1 MGDLPLGR
9 SFGEHLRETGHW
21 ITEINI
27 SLMSLTIIV
36 QPPIEK
42 LLRQDEK
49 FKKIFMMR

>member
-9 SFGEHLRETGHW
+9 SFGEHLHETGHW

-49 FKKIFMMR
+49 FKKIL